1 MYQYTYPLV
10 VHNAKNRSKIQHLN

>member
-1 MYQYTYPLV
+1 